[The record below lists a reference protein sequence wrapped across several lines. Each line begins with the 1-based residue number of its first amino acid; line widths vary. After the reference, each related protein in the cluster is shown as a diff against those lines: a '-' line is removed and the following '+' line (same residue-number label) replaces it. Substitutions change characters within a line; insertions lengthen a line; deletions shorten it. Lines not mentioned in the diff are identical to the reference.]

1 MRKIILSLLL
11 LIAVSAVAQQTIK
24 GTVTDSRGDAMP
36 FVTISVLTQDSALI
50 TGTITDEQ
58 GKYNIELPHSNS
70 QPSTLHYPG
79 FVCRLSISL
88 RRTELRV
95 A

>member
-11 LIAVSAVAQQTIK
+11 LIAVSAAAQQTIT

-58 GKYNIELPHSNS
+58 GKYNIQLPPSNT
-70 QPSTLHYPG
+70 QPSTLNAQPYIIPSD
-79 FVCRLSISL
+79 RSSNA
-88 RRTELRV
+88 RWTNSY
-95 A
+95 